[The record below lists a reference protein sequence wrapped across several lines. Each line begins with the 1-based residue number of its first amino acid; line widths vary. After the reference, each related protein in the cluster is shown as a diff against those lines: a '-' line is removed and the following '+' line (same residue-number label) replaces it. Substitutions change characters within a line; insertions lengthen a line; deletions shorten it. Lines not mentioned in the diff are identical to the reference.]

1 MRAQTRDVHDRK
13 VSEIATMYAERGYNV
28 LVAPSNGELP
38 FDLGSYRPDLLAE
51 KGDEHYLIE
60 IKTGNNHISVER
72 VRELAEEVGQHP
84 NWRFLLVTAEDLEIG
99 DTPAAAERLLS
110 WQELKEHA
118 RAADQLLEHGA
129 SIPALLWNWA
139 IFEGLLRHQAE
150 RAFLPIERFATS
162 ALLKH
167 LYSYGEISMIQF
179 DEAMQA
185 LEIRNRV
192 AHGFAADD
200 VEAAAAR
207 LMSLTQQLLNEWAPK
222 SAAA

>member
-1 MRAQTRDVHDRK
+1 MRTQTRDVHDRK
-13 VSEIATMYAERGYNV
+13 VSEIAAQYAQQGYHV
-28 LVAPSNGELP
+28 LVEPSNGELP

-51 KGDEHYLIE
+51 KGDEHYLIQV
-60 IKTGNNHISVER
+60 KTGSNHISVER

-99 DTPAAAERLLS
+99 DTPPAGERLLS
-110 WQELKEHA
+110 WQELKDHA
-118 RAADQLLEHGA
+118 TTAGQLLELEA
-129 SIPALLWNWA
+129 SEAAFLWSWT
-139 IFEGLLRHQAE
+139 IFEAILRHRAV

-167 LYSYGEISMIQF
+167 LYSSGEISMDQF

-185 LEIRNRV
+185 LELRNRV
-192 AHGFAADD
+192 AHGFAADN

-207 LMSLTQQLLNEWAPK
+207 LLSLIQQLLNEWAPR

>member
-1 MRAQTRDVHDRK
+1 MRTQTRDVHDRK
-13 VSEIATMYAERGYNV
+13 VSEIAARYAEQGYSV
-28 LVAPSNGELP
+28 RVEPSTGELP

-51 KGDEHYLIE
+51 KGDEHFLIE
-60 IKTGNNHISVER
+60 VKTGNNHISVER

-118 RAADQLLEHGA
+118 RTAGQLLELGLSA
-129 SIPALLWNWA
+129 AALLSSWA
-139 IFEGLLRHQAE
+139 VFEGLLRHQAE
-150 RAFLPIERFATS
+150 RALLPIERFATS

-167 LYSYGEISMIQF
+167 LYSYGEISMAQF

-200 VEAAAAR
+200 VEDAAAR
-207 LMSLTQQLLNEWAPK
+207 LMALSHQLLNEWGPR